1 MPRRRNFKTNK
12 QNKRKKK
19 RRKNSGPVLEGSVN
33 SRYLAKMMKEG
44 TPVGSTEW
52 TRRRV
57 IEYEI
62 RRIKAAEEKRNSVEK
77 AAKNRV
83 PKAPKNW

>member
-1 MPRRRNFKTNK
+1 
-12 QNKRKKK
+12 
-19 RRKNSGPVLEGSVN
+19 
-33 SRYLAKMMKEG
+33 MMKEG

-52 TRRRV
+52 TRRRT

-62 RRIKAAEEKRNSVEK
+62 RRIKAAEEKRNSLEK

-83 PKAPKNW
+83 PKAPQNW

>member
-12 QNKRKKK
+12 QNKKKKK
-19 RRKNSGPVLEGSVN
+19 RKNRGPVLEGSVN

-52 TRRRV
+52 TRRRT

-62 RRIKAAEEKRNSVEK
+62 RRIKAAEEKRNSLEK

-83 PKAPKNW
+83 PKAPQNW